1 MCVCRETA
9 GLRAVIPEEQ
19 ASLHMLEQLEKL
31 AKETEAAAQ
40 VPVYIFC
47 EKASTSCCVII
58 KRVHVFLVSC
68 HERYVSIWTA
78 SRSRPKPYLHEEFG
92 HESAT
97 FYANLNACR

>member
-40 VPVYIFC
+40 VPVYIFLRESVDKLMC
-47 EKASTSCCVII
+47 HYKTCSC
-58 KRVHVFLVSC
+58 VFGQLS
-68 HERYVSIWTA
+68 
-78 SRSRPKPYLHEEFG
+78 
-92 HESAT
+92 
-97 FYANLNACR
+97 